1 MCEELCPIP
10 QKAITFGAGGGH
22 GSGKGLGRGGG
33 AGGEGEAGGE
43 EGAGEAEGDSSTTS
57 AAAAGVKLPRVHESR
72 CIGCG
77 ICQYNCP
84 VQGPAAIVVRPVG
97 EATSEP
103 L

>member
-33 AGGEGEAGGE
+33 AGE
-43 EGAGEAEGDSSTTS
+43 EGAGEAEADSSTTS
-57 AAAAGVKLPRVHESR
+57 AAAEPGVKLPRVHAER

-84 VQGPAAIVVRPVG
+84 VQGPAAIVVRPVEG
-97 EATSEP
+97 ATTEST
-103 L
+103 